1 MLSRILRYCCIFCLK
16 SSVIADSLG
25 ASADEIVDDPDPA
38 ATAFGYRTLGAG
50 LHLLQGSGGNVLV
63 VEGEEG
69 LMLIDADFAAAY
81 PRAREA
87 LTALGLGSRRVK
99 LLIDTHFHHDHSD
112 GNPVWAEEGAA
123 ILAHENARSRLASGA
138 HVRIGPYDIEMAPA
152 VAAALPTRTFASQL
166 QLQFGRYAV
175 RLVHQP
181 AAHTDGDAV
190 VFVGDVVH
198 MGDIYV
204 RYGFPFID
212 VPAGG
217 TIDGMIRACR
227 EVLGQLPPHAQVVP
241 GHGEPSGSQELRVY
255 LQMLE
260 GAREAVACG
269 KRAGA
274 TLAEVQSA
282 GVLAPWAERCA
293 NPWVTPEV
301 FVEYIY
307 ATLPTVA

>member
-1 MLSRILRYCCIFCLK
+1 MLSRMLRYCCIFCLK
-16 SSVIADSLG
+16 SSVMAESSAAI
-25 ASADEIVDDPDPA
+25 ADEIVEDPDPA
-38 ATAFGYRTLGAG
+38 TAAFRYRTLGAG

-63 VEGEEG
+63 VEGEQG
-69 LMLIDADFAAAY
+69 LLLIDADFAAAY

-87 LTALGLGSRRVK
+87 LTAMGLGSRRVK

-112 GNPVWAEEGAA
+112 GNCAWAKEGAV

-138 HVRIGPYDIEMAPA
+138 HVRIGPYDIEMEPA
-152 VAAALPTRTFASQL
+152 VAAALPTETFASRL
-166 QLQFGRYAV
+166 QLQFGAHSL

-190 VFVGDVVH
+190 IFVGDVVH

-227 EVLGQLPPHAQVVP
+227 EVLRQLPPNAQVVP
-241 GHGEPSGSQELRVY
+241 GHGEPAGPDDLLTY

-260 GAREAVACG
+260 GARDAVACV

-274 TLAEVQSA
+274 TLPEIQSA
-282 GVLAPWAERCA
+282 GVLAQWAESYA
-293 NPWVTPEV
+293 NPWVTPEL

-307 ATLPTVA
+307 ATLPAVA

>member
-1 MLSRILRYCCIFCLK
+1 MLSRMLRYCCIFCLK
-16 SSVIADSLG
+16 SSVVADSSAG
-25 ASADEIVDDPDPA
+25 RADEIVEDPDPA
-38 ATAFGYRTLGAG
+38 ATDFRYRTLGAG
-50 LHLLQGSGGNVLV
+50 LHLLQGSGGNLLV

-69 LMLIDADFAAAY
+69 LLLIDADFAAAY

-87 LTALGLGSRRVK
+87 LTALGLGSRRVE

-112 GNPVWAEEGAA
+112 GNHAWAGEGAV
-123 ILAHENARSRLASGA
+123 ILAHENVRSRLASGA
-138 HVRIGPYDIEMAPA
+138 LVRIGPYDIEMEPA
-152 VAAALPTRTFASQL
+152 VAAALPTETFASQL
-166 QLQFGRYAV
+166 QLQFGRHHV

-190 VFVGDVVH
+190 IFVGDVVH

-227 EVLGQLPPHAQVVP
+227 EVLRQIPLHAQVVP
-241 GHGEPSGSQELRVY
+241 GHGEPAGPQELLMYV
-255 LQMLE
+255 QMIE
-260 GAREAVACG
+260 GARDAVAG
-269 KRAGA
+269 AKRAGA
-274 TLAEVQSA
+274 TLPEIQSA
-282 GVLAPWAERCA
+282 GVLAQWAESCA
-293 NPWVTPEV
+293 NPWVTPEL

-307 ATLPTVA
+307 STLPDGA